1 MTIINQLTQT
11 IEALK
16 QQHSVLTQSLYDIT
30 EQASDLYNRVLLY
43 EEAYTESGQAESVGI
58 ELDVAY
64 GDYERAY
71 KEQAYQEEQIDRVE
85 QALRLLLEASE
96 YLDEAGV

>member
-1 MTIINQLTQT
+1 MTITNQLTQT

-16 QQHSVLTQSLYDIT
+16 QQHSVLTQNLYDIT

-43 EEAYTESGQAESVGI
+43 EEAYAESGQAESVGE

-64 GDYERAY
+64 KEYEQAY
-71 KEQAYQEEQIDRVE
+71 KEQKLQEEQTDRVE
-85 QALRLLLEASE
+85 QALRLLFEAMECLE
-96 YLDEAGV
+96 EAGV

>member
-1 MTIINQLTQT
+1 MTINNHLCEV
-11 IEALK
+11 IENLK
-16 QQHSVLTQSLYDIT
+16 AEHSVRTVALLDAT
-30 EQASDLYNRVLLY
+30 EQATDLYNRVLLY
-43 EEAYTESGQAESVGI
+43 EEAYAESGQAESVGV

-71 KEQAYQEEQIDRVE
+71 KEQAYQEEQVDRVE